1 MRSTSS
7 PSCRAQWLWNDDLE
21 VTYGGDAVGGTA
33 VDNGGSLRAV
43 GGVHGDSLGDSLNSG
58 GTSGQGQKRS
68 DGETHVGMWSKIRGM
83 FEEVLGVLIKSD

>member
-1 MRSTSS
+1 MRSIDSQ
-7 PSCRAQWLWNDDLE
+7 SCRARSLRNDDPGA
-21 VTYGGDAVGGTA
+21 TYGGDAVGGTA

-68 DGETHVGMWSKIRGM
+68 DGETHVGMWSK
-83 FEEVLGVLIKSD
+83 FEECSKKY